1 MVDLLE
7 GNYIQGLLENKAHF
21 LKEILTCSQMM
32 AELTYENHEN
42 EYGNLLETRE
52 RCIEALNSIE
62 AALQSELQSSDKVAA
77 KNDEVIVELTAQIK
91 FLVQEIVAL
100 DERNKA
106 ALSTELQSL
115 KMRINALKCGR
126 KGISGYEAGQRMHV
140 AGMYTDSRK

>member
-52 RCIEALNSIE
+52 RCIEALNSIDI
-62 AALQSELQSSDKVAA
+62 ALQTELQSNGGSTVQD
-77 KNDEVIVELTAQIK
+77 DEATVELTAQIK
-91 FLVQEIVAL
+91 FLVQQILVL

-140 AGMYTDSRK
+140 AGIYTDSRK